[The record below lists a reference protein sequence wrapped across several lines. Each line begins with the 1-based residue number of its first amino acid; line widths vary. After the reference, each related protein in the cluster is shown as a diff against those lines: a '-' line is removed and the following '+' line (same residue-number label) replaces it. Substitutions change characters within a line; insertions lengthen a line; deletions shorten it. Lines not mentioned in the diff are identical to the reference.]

1 MFYEISFSEET
12 VRRRRRWSLI
22 RQGCGL
28 AVTAASLL
36 LVGYSYMPAGMRIYA
51 LSKEYSSGY
60 FGILP
65 RDIALSA
72 AVPVVDC
79 FRWTVDSRNRRYV
92 EFLEALADDLQETD
106 PGTQGKV
113 IYRGES
119 PELSFK
125 GDLNLD
131 LLPRVSRWVGSQA
144 ERETTEPD
152 SKVLAAAKD
161 DPLAKPYF
169 ERESTA
175 IEQSGEEQ
183 KAFLNKNLKDIA
195 LRVWD
200 AGAISLVEQ
209 FPQLRKRREE
219 FFQIN
224 PQMTLDL
231 MKGKAPELEKEW
243 NKRANRPFSFRHG
256 MKNEMDARVT
266 YMVELGG
273 RIPPE
278 EDAMPLFGRVEWLL
292 NLATNFMTATELES
306 GRVDKRVLEIAGW
319 AGFYNNPLIVT
330 NPPERRNGLF
340 SLMRFQVES
349 AGQGEVLLRQYADFY
364 KCLVN
369 EPERFRVLSM
379 SGFEVEV
386 QNGTAFVN
394 RFVLECQAAG
404 VSPEKLEEFQKT
416 MDEANRC
423 LEDLRKMKDVLDAT
437 VRVGGVN
444 HGG

>member
-1 MFYEISFSEET
+1 
-12 VRRRRRWSLI
+12 
-22 RQGCGL
+22 
-28 AVTAASLL
+28 
-36 LVGYSYMPAGMRIYA
+36 
-51 LSKEYSSGY
+51 
-60 FGILP
+60 
-65 RDIALSA
+65 
-72 AVPVVDC
+72 
-79 FRWTVDSRNRRYV
+79 
-92 EFLEALADDLQETD
+92 
-106 PGTQGKV
+106 
-113 IYRGES
+113 
-119 PELSFK
+119 
-125 GDLNLD
+125 
-131 LLPRVSRWVGSQA
+131 
-144 ERETTEPD
+144 
-152 SKVLAAAKD
+152 
-161 DPLAKPYF
+161 
-169 ERESTA
+169 
-175 IEQSGEEQ
+175 
-183 KAFLNKNLKDIA
+183 
-195 LRVWD
+195 
-200 AGAISLVEQ
+200 
-209 FPQLRKRREE
+209 
-219 FFQIN
+219 
-224 PQMTLDL
+224 
-231 MKGKAPELEKEW
+231 
-243 NKRANRPFSFRHG
+243 
-256 MKNEMDARVT
+256 
-266 YMVELGG
+266 
-273 RIPPE
+273 
-278 EDAMPLFGRVEWLL
+278 MPLFGRVEWLL